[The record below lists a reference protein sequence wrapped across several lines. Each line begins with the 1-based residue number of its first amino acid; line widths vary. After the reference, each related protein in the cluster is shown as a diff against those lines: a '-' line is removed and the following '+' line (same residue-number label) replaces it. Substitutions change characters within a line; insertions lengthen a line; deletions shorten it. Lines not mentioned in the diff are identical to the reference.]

1 MASKRVCQTS
11 GTVFRLYFDR
21 MLPASR
27 YGAHRFCRLT
37 LDASQVAARRNLHAF
52 LRSVKSVA
60 GEESVHPNKPKW
72 SSCML
77 LFHTVLLLPT
87 STQVRNRNRTSR
99 YHKGVVHETPKSKTK
114 TYNRRDSQM
123 VTHSSMVVCGIP
135 CCCDIH
141 VTHDMIVRM
150 CVSEQLLE
158 LAGRSGLHTACCLWL

>member
-123 VTHSSMVVCGIP
+123 VTHSSTSRPVQCLCMAERTGCPVFTDLWSYVEYRAA
-135 CCCDIH
+135 
-141 VTHDMIVRM
+141 VTYM
-150 CVSEQLLE
+150 LL
-158 LAGRSGLHTACCLWL
+158 TT